1 MMFAVSTCMYK
12 EYTIYNTLQEKKI
25 TNYYGFMLKDPPIL
39 KRCIKVHNKS
49 FCVMYSTFL

>member
-1 MMFAVSTCMYK
+1 MYIK
-12 EYTIYNTLQEKKI
+12 EYTINAVQYSPGKKI